1 MKRRLLFVVVLL
13 AFYALPAF
21 AQTEEGLPFES
32 AGRDHF
38 FLGFTGYVLPR
49 GTCEFTAYDLF
60 IWEFGYGIGD
70 GLEVG
75 AQLSPSLMSTT
86 FFYSFSMRYQIVSRG
101 SIGLATYTSYT
112 GLTTPDSTVAYA
124 NAIIQGL
131 ALTGGSRRLILN
143 LPVAGL
149 ATNIKGSGD
158 CNERLD
164 PSCEIRSTWRFA
176 AAAMP
181 GFSFLIAEP
190 EAGEQVR
197 GMVEVI
203 AGIMPGET
211 GAWLVMSNIGIRW
224 EDRGYLADVG
234 VSVPIATG
242 YGGKPFGDALRW
254 GGWVVPLVDFSVGW

>member
-1 MKRRLLFVVVLL
+1 ML
-13 AFYALPAF
+13 ASLAALSGAAY
-21 AQTEEGLPFES
+21 AQTDEGLPFES

-38 FLGFTGYVLPR
+38 FLGFTGYVLPQ

-70 GLEVG
+70 GIEVG

-86 FFYSFSMRYQIVSRG
+86 FFYSFSLRYQIASHG
-101 SIGLATYTSYT
+101 SLGLATYTSYT
-112 GLTTPDSTVAYA
+112 GLATPDSSVAYA

-131 ALTGGSRRLILN
+131 ALTGGSRRLLLN

-149 ATNIKGSGD
+149 ATNVKGTGD
-158 CNERLD
+158 CNQRLD
-164 PSCEIRSTWRFA
+164 ASCEVKSTWRFA

-181 GFSFLIAEP
+181 GLSFLIAEP
-190 EAGEQVR
+190 GAGEQVR
-197 GMVEVI
+197 GIVEVI
-203 AGIMPGET
+203 AGVMPGEA
-211 GAWLVMSNIGIRW
+211 GAWLVMGNIGIRW

-254 GGWVVPLVDFSVGW
+254 GGWVVPLIDFSVGW